1 MTSARGWVSVQRE
14 ESQCKDLT
22 GNLLVLAPSVKTTV
36 KKGSFDHLW
45 FPFVL
50 VVYIE
55 QF

>member
-1 MTSARGWVSVQRE
+1 MTSLEIQFIGFSFF
-14 ESQCKDLT
+14 CK
-22 GNLLVLAPSVKTTV
+22 KK

-50 VVYIE
+50 VVYIG